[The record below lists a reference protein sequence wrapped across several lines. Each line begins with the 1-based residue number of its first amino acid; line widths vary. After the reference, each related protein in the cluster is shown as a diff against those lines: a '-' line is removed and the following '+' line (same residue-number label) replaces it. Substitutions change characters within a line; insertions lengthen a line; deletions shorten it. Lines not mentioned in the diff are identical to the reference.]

1 MNMTHDPDS
10 AGTSAEFVFRGRA
23 RHGCRARSLQGWIY
37 GGPGRQ
43 ILQAGLPRAACA
55 ALMTAMVAAGCAVG
69 PNYQRPSAPVPQRF
83 KETEGWKPAE
93 PREAASGSDWWSVY
107 GDATLDS
114 LEKQIDISNQTLK
127 ASEAAW
133 REAVAL
139 VSQARAGL
147 LPTVGVSATGTR
159 SGGPGSARSSS
170 VSPPVAV
177 HPTNQFE
184 LTGSGSWDI
193 DIWGRIRRTIE
204 SDVANARA
212 SEADLAA
219 ARLSAQAQ
227 LAIDYI
233 ALRVADEQQHLLDET
248 VEAYKRSL
256 EITQNQYHVGVVAK
270 ADVITAETQLD
281 GAESQ
286 QIAIGVTRATL
297 EHAIAVL
304 IGKAPADFS
313 LPPATLGTVVP
324 VIPVGVPSAL
334 LERRPDIA
342 AAERRMA
349 AANAQIGVA
358 VSAYFPDLTL
368 NGAFG
373 YVNNAVAGLVKA
385 PNNLWSFGGSAT
397 DTLLDFG
404 ARPAQ
409 VRQARAAYDAAI
421 ANYRQ
426 TVLAAFQQ
434 VEDELATLRILERQV
449 QVQEETV
456 RSANLAVQLTLNQY
470 KAGTVAYTSVVT
482 AQTIAFADAQTLLN
496 IRQSRLSA
504 SVALIEALGG
514 GWNMASLGQ
523 STGTGAQPA
532 AREAATH
539 TP

>member
-1 MNMTHDPDS
+1 LT
-10 AGTSAEFVFRGRA
+10 
-23 RHGCRARSLQGWIY
+23 
-37 GGPGRQ
+37 
-43 ILQAGLPRAACA
+43 AA
-55 ALMTAMVAAGCAVG
+55 VSAGCAVG
-69 PNYQRPSAPVPQRF
+69 PNYHRPSAPVPPRF
-83 KETEGWKPAE
+83 KEAEGWKPAE
-93 PREAASGSDWWSVY
+93 PREAASGADWWSVY
-107 GDATLDS
+107 DDATLDS
-114 LEKQIDISNQTLK
+114 LEKQVDVSNQTLK

-133 REAVAL
+133 REAMAL
-139 VSQARAGL
+139 VSVARAGL
-147 LPTVGVSATGTR
+147 FPTVGVDATGTR
-159 SGGPGSARSSS
+159 SGGPGSARSSGAA
-170 VSPPVAV
+170 PPVAV
-177 HPTNQFE
+177 RPVNQFE
-184 LTGSGSWDI
+184 LTGTGTWDI
-193 DIWGRIRRTIE
+193 DIWGRIRRTLE
-204 SDVANARA
+204 SNVASARA

-270 ADVITAETQLD
+270 VDVITAETQLH
-281 GAESQ
+281 GAESAQ
-286 QIAIGVTRATL
+286 VAIGVTRATL

-304 IGKAPADFS
+304 IGKPPADFS

-324 VIPVGVPSAL
+324 VIPIGVPSAL

-368 NGAFG
+368 NGSFG
-373 YVNNAVAGLVKA
+373 YVSNVVSGLVKA

-409 VRQARAAYDAAI
+409 VRQARAAYDAAV

-434 VEDELATLRILERQV
+434 VEDQLATLRILEQQV
-449 QVQEETV
+449 QVEEQTV
-456 RSANLAVQLTLNQY
+456 KSANLAVQLTLNQY
-470 KAGTVAYTSVVT
+470 KAGTVAYTSVIT
-482 AQTIAFADAQTLLN
+482 SQAIALADAQTLLN
-496 IRQSRLSA
+496 IRQTRLTA

-514 GWNMASLGQ
+514 GWNAASLGRA
-523 STGTGAQPA
+523 TGTAAELAAHDA
-532 AREAATH
+532 ARK
-539 TP
+539 P